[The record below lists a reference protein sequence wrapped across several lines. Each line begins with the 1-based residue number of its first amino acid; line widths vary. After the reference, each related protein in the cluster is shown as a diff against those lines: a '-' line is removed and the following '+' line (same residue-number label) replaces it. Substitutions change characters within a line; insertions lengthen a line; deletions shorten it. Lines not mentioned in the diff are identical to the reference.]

1 MRAPAHRD
9 GCLDE
14 VARWPRRQCRGET
27 ERRKGMAASAL
38 LELHRTGTRGLAKNE
53 EKETQRHRVRREEAK
68 MSWRH
73 FMSDAG
79 ETEVQVGMLMRW
91 RVPELWGSEKP
102 RPLEPQGKRAAALQ
116 RNRMEA
122 EASERVVEFVYGND
136 VGRKR

>member
-53 EKETQRHRVRREEAK
+53 EKETQRHRGRREEAK

-79 ETEVQVGMLMRW
+79 ETEVQVEMLMSW
-91 RVPELWGSEKP
+91 RVPEVWVAEKP
-102 RPLEPQGKRAAALQ
+102 RPCEPKGNRAATLTG
-116 RNRMEA
+116 NRMEA
-122 EASERVVEFVYGND
+122 TAQGALVE
-136 VGRKR
+136 

>member
-79 ETEVQVGMLMRW
+79 EKEEQVEILMRG
-91 RVPELWGSEKP
+91 RGRELAVSEKP
-102 RPLEPQGKRAAALQ
+102 RPCELPGSPSRHIA
-116 RNRMEA
+116 R
-122 EASERVVEFVYGND
+122 
-136 VGRKR
+136 